1 MQFTIAVYKIC
12 IMLQERD
19 KNIYLIRGSH
29 ELLQKEYAVVF
40 MLTCIA
46 EQYSRV
52 VGQACLALNQLVQI
66 ATTQTEQSVK
76 QTQLHRKQKTHA
88 GIM

>member
-1 MQFTIAVYKIC
+1 
-12 IMLQERD
+12 
-19 KNIYLIRGSH
+19 
-29 ELLQKEYAVVF
+29 

-52 VGQACLALNQLVQI
+52 VGQVCLALNQLVQI

-76 QTQLHRKQKTHA
+76 QTQLHRRQKTHA